1 MSGGHWDYRDQN
13 ISDQIRPIMLPGILR
28 ALEEAFHEIDWAEC
42 GDTDRE
48 TAEPKVYD
56 IIKKLGDDM
65 FG

>member
-28 ALEEAFHEIDWAEC
+28 ALEEAFREIDWVEC
-42 GDTDRE
+42 GDTERKY
-48 TAEPKVYD
+48 AEPKVYD
-56 IIKKLGDDM
+56 IIKKLGDDI